1 MKRVE
6 MHHQANYGR
15 MSSGILSPEHIDIV
29 VTLHRFSLEQED
41 EAVLSGLAYQLQK
54 DGRE

>member
-1 MKRVE
+1 
-6 MHHQANYGR
+6 
-15 MSSGILSPEHIDIV
+15 